1 MKANVLHRSLLVF
14 LISLSFNAS
23 HAQYTLEP
31 TEGYSHDIGLMV
43 SMMED
48 LRARIT
54 EQVKD
59 LNQEE
64 TDFLFDENANS
75 VGALIMHLVAN
86 ELYYQVQTLEGRNW
100 NEKESELYMAAG
112 GLGARA
118 REKYKGK
125 PISYYLQLWEEV
137 RTKSLEGL
145 KNRDD
150 AWFDED
156 IDEGVNNHWVWYHVM
171 EHTANHM
178 GQIALVKNRIAQA
191 KN

>member
-1 MKANVLHRSLLVF
+1 MKPINLSQFFIASFFLLTFNV
-14 LISLSFNAS
+14 S
-23 HAQYTLEP
+23 HAQYRLEP
-31 TEGYSHDIGLMV
+31 VEGYTHDIGVMV
-43 SMMED
+43 NMMED

-100 NEKESELYMAAG
+100 TDEESELYMEAG

-137 RTKSLEGL
+137 RMKSLEGL
-145 KNRDD
+145 KKKDD
-150 AWFDED
+150 AWFSED
-156 IDEGVNNHWVWYHVM
+156 IDDGVNNHWVWFHVM
-171 EHTANHM
+171 EHSANHM
-178 GQIALVKNRIAQA
+178 GQIALVKNRIAQS

>member
-1 MKANVLHRSLLVF
+1 MKPTHFFKSLVF
-14 LISLSFNAS
+14 SLISLTFTIS

-31 TEGYSHDIGLMV
+31 AEGYSHDIGLMV

-48 LRARIT
+48 LRTRIT

-64 TDFLFDENANS
+64 TDFLFDDNANS

-118 REKYKGK
+118 REKYKGQ
-125 PISYYLQLWEEV
+125 PISYYLELWEEV

-145 KNRDD
+145 KKKDD